1 MTFPGL
7 EFWVSLIDKAATVA
21 LAAFA
26 IWMLQREYRRQLD
39 ERSDRLDESRRDH
52 QQEREQ
58 LVCVIERNTEAWQRA
73 TQTMADIATG
83 VAMLVTTIDHNR
95 EAISGIRVL
104 LARRPCI
111 AEAAA
116 DKNWGRGSGDD
127 PDGGH
132 PRPASGSSSGS

>member
-1 MTFPGL
+1 MTIPGP
-7 EFWVSLIDKAATVA
+7 EFWTSLIEKAATVA

-26 IWMLQREYRRQLD
+26 IWMLQREYQRQLQ
-39 ERSDRLDESRRDH
+39 ERSDRLAESRRDH

-95 EAISGIRVL
+95 EAISGIRIL

-111 AEAAA
+111 GDAAH
-116 DKNWGRGSGDD
+116 DFDRSSGDD
-127 PDGGH
+127 PGGGH
-132 PRPASGSSSGS
+132 PRPAPGSSPGP